1 MTTMN
6 SRNLRRH
13 GMSMIELLVGV
24 TLFGLAMLPLMWM
37 GTTQTRGA
45 YSVGKHMMA
54 GQIAASF
61 LDSLL
66 GLSYKECLEK
76 IKKLS
81 GRGKMKVLDDEDLKK
96 TLNSLQEDGI
106 KKDME
111 TSFRYFRYQFGYSQD
126 EPARILRLDLEVF
139 YRVDESDEKSEQSVK
154 LSVLKFGERNG

>member
-1 MTTMN
+1 MTMMN
-6 SRNLRRH
+6 KAAGWRS

-24 TLFGLAMLPLMWM
+24 TIFGLAMLPLMWM

-66 GLSYKECLEK
+66 GYHYKECLERV
-76 IKKLS
+76 KKLA
-81 GRGKMKVLDDEDLKK
+81 GRGKVRVLDDEDLQK
-96 TLNSLQEDGI
+96 TLQAVADAGVQ
-106 KKDME
+106 KDME
-111 TSFRYFRYQFGYSQD
+111 TSFRNFRCQFGYSED
-126 EPARILRLDLEVF
+126 SGARILRLDLEVY
-139 YRVDESDEKSEQSVK
+139 YRVDESDQKTEQSVK

>member
-1 MTTMN
+1 MMNNTTA
-6 SRNLRRH
+6 RNRQ

-66 GLSYKECLEK
+66 GLPYKECLEK
-76 IKKLS
+76 IQKYS
-81 GRGKMKVLDDEDLKK
+81 GQGKVPVLDNAD
-96 TLNSLQEDGI
+96 LQETLQSVADDAV

-126 EPARILRLDLEVF
+126 EDARILRLDLEVF
-139 YRVDESDEKSEQSVK
+139 YRVDESDQKSEQSVQ

>member
-1 MTTMN
+1 MAMN
-6 SRNLRRH
+6 RFSKNRF

-66 GLSYKECLEK
+66 GLPYKECLEK
-76 IKKLS
+76 IKKLA
-81 GRGKMKVLDDEDLKK
+81 GKGKLKVLDDEDLQK
-96 TLNSLQEDGI
+96 TLQSVADDGVQ
-106 KKDME
+106 KDME
-111 TSFRYFRYQFGYSQD
+111 TSFRYFRYQFGYSED

-139 YRVDESDEKSEQSVK
+139 YRVEESDQKTEQSVQ

>member
-1 MTTMN
+1 
-6 SRNLRRH
+6 
-13 GMSMIELLVGV
+13 MSMIELLVGV
-24 TLFGLAMLPLMWM
+24 TIFGLAMLPLMWM

-66 GLSYKECLEK
+66 GLPYKECLEK

-111 TSFRYFRYQFGYSQD
+111 TSFRHFRYQFGYSQD
-126 EPARILRLDLEVF
+126 VPARILRLDLEVF